1 MLGTDPVIFVIRA
14 ITLVIAFTFH
24 EFSHAWVATRFG
36 DNTPRAYGR
45 LTLNPL
51 RHLDPLGSLLLL
63 VAGFGWA
70 KPVPINPYNMRSPSG
85 VMWTSLAGPF
95 SNFLLAII
103 AAIPL
108 RLGLSFDQSNLFGY
122 FLINFME
129 INLLLML
136 FNLIPIAPLDGEK
149 IALYVWPPSWSGV
162 LEKISRF
169 GPIALLVVIF
179 LLPYLLRVDLLGSV
193 MVGPLNNLALLLLGR
208 APILF

>member
-1 MLGTDPVIFVIRA
+1 MLGLDPVIFIIRA
-14 ITLVIAFTFH
+14 ITLVISLTFH
-24 EFSHAWVATRFG
+24 EFSHAYVATRFG

-51 RHLDPLGSLLLL
+51 HHLDPLGSLLML

-70 KPVPINPYNMRSPSG
+70 KPVPINPSNMRSPSG

-95 SNFLLAII
+95 SNFLLAIV

-108 RLGLSFDQSNLFGY
+108 RLGLSFSSSNLIGY
-122 FLINFME
+122 FLVNFME

-149 IALYVWPPSWSGV
+149 IALYVWPPAWSSV

-169 GPIALLVVIF
+169 GPIVLLAVVF
-179 LLPYLLRVDLLGSV
+179 LLPYLGIDVLGSV
-193 MVGPLNNLALLLLGR
+193 MYGPMNNLALLLLGR
-208 APILF
+208 G